1 MKKKELMKIDPPEF
15 TPYLK
20 RIAKKD
26 RPVKSQYWGAD
37 KNYKYGKYLR
47 VKEEKGYLVVSVFLA
62 RLYGQERSIRS
73 MYCIL
78 TKEQMI
84 LLRLRR
90 IPANGESPCCI
101 TLTGQDICT
110 VRERISAGEIK
121 NWFVDIWGLKR
132 ESIKNWNDISLEYGS
147 SS

>member
-26 RPVKSQYWGAD
+26 GPVKSQYWGAD

-62 RLYGQERSIRS
+62 QFVRAG
-73 MYCIL
+73 
-78 TKEQMI
+78 
-84 LLRLRR
+84 
-90 IPANGESPCCI
+90 ANFPYSS
-101 TLTGQDICT
+101 
-110 VRERISAGEIK
+110 RISSGMPIARKIRRSSMGNRMPLYTGPEKESVRGCRGAGIQS
-121 NWFVDIWGLKR
+121 IWRKSCLRNCCRWKVMIW
-132 ESIKNWNDISLEYGS
+132 SFS
-147 SS
+147 

>member
-26 RPVKSQYWGAD
+26 GPVKSQYWGAD

-62 RLYGQERSIRS
+62 QFVRAGAKHPVYVLYIDKRTNDFITFETDTGKWRKSMLYNLDWPRYMYGSGTYISRRDKKLVCRYLGTETGEYKELER
-73 MYCIL
+73 Y
-78 TKEQMI
+78 Q
-84 LLRLRR
+84 LR
-90 IPANGESPCCI
+90 
-101 TLTGQDICT
+101 
-110 VRERISAGEIK
+110 VRE
-121 NWFVDIWGLKR
+121 
-132 ESIKNWNDISLEYGS
+132 
-147 SS
+147 